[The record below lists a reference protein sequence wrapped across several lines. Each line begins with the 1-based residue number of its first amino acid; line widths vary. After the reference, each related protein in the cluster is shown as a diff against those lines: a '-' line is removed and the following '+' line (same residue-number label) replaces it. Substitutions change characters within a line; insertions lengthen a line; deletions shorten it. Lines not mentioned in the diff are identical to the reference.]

1 MTTTTTA
8 PPNGKKKVDADQVKR
23 WMHDPAL
30 LEAEVERAASEAE
43 SNGDKARAAQLRE
56 ALARKR
62 AAPKPSTVNVTP
74 GAIPHVPSLRPAGLT
89 PVAPINGP
97 AGATT
102 AGLAQLQA
110 HVDLRVSPLFA
121 QLAELDRK
129 MAGLTSDMGQLRVA
143 MQTVENNIRTEIGTV
158 ATQLAKLLKDLG
170 VKE

>member
-8 PPNGKKKVDADQVKR
+8 TPNGKKKVDADQVKR

-43 SNGDKARAAQLRE
+43 SNGDKARATQLRE

-62 AAPKPSTVNVTP
+62 APKPSVNVTP

-158 ATQLAKLLKDLG
+158 ATQLAKLLKELG